1 MNLQTGQ
8 ILQQR
13 YRIVR
18 LLSQGDSGSSYRAWD
33 LALNIPCIVQQNLH
47 TSDPQAQHQFEREAT
62 RLARL
67 RHPGLPRI
75 TDHFT
80 IPDAGQYLVID
91 FVEGEDLQTKLNLT
105 QRPLPEAQLLPWI
118 KQICQVLAYLHS
130 QNPPI
135 IHQNVSPN
143 SIRITPQGQAVLVN
157 YTITKQTEP
166 SSQTSMS
173 DMDTSSD
180 IYALGAT
187 LYQTLT
193 GEIPP
198 ERSQRLVRDS
208 LLAPHKLN
216 LAITPHL
223 ESVILKAMSL
233 HSEGGYFQVS
243 EMAMALSQG
252 SIENNDLPTIA
263 MPSLPVIPSPGAQSR
278 SGQLP
283 RWTWVAGGI
292 LLILVL
298 GLLAAMIV
306 LWRENATT
314 VEPLSPT
321 IAVTITPLP
330 TLPAST
336 VVSPTNSPILANDTP
351 SPTNVPATS
360 TPLIIFSHTSTPT
373 RRATTIIPVA
383 KTPATPTPTYT
394 PTPEPTLTS
403 TATRRPVTPTP
414 DVRTA
419 LLSVMKSVQSDIG
432 SFGGLIDTAVRVG
445 YINCNTVIA
454 TYDRIVNAQRFDT
467 SASSGNVKQ
476 AHTSYEAAINTFAAG
491 TRDMTANCRNP
502 GGSIPFQ
509 QWGVARQNV
518 NNALDILNPA
528 IERLE

>member
-1 MNLQTGQ
+1 
-8 ILQQR
+8 
-13 YRIVR
+13 
-18 LLSQGDSGSSYRAWD
+18 
-33 LALNIPCIVQQNLH
+33 
-47 TSDPQAQHQFEREAT
+47 
-62 RLARL
+62 
-67 RHPGLPRI
+67 
-75 TDHFT
+75 
-80 IPDAGQYLVID
+80 
-91 FVEGEDLQTKLNLT
+91 
-105 QRPLPEAQLLPWI
+105 
-118 KQICQVLAYLHS
+118 
-130 QNPPI
+130 
-135 IHQNVSPN
+135 
-143 SIRITPQGQAVLVN
+143 
-157 YTITKQTEP
+157 
-166 SSQTSMS
+166 
-173 DMDTSSD
+173 MDTSSD

-263 MPSLPVIPSPGAQSR
+263 MPSHPVIPSPGAQSR